1 VGFIVQ
7 PKAYHLK
14 FEDADMAGFEV
25 TAKSLN
31 TGQFLEF
38 QAAQLVRAGGGEAA
52 QGATQQMLEMLSA
65 AIVSWNAET
74 TDGEPIPH
82 TMDGLRTL
90 DLDFNMAIISAWMDA
105 ANGVAAPLPQTSTG
119 GVPSVEA
126 SIPMDVPSESLA
138 S

>member
-1 VGFIVQ
+1 MPYVVK
-7 PKAYHLK
+7 PKAYRLK
-14 FEDADMAGFEV
+14 FEDDDMAGLEV

-52 QGATQQMLEMLSA
+52 QGATQQMLEMLSG
-65 AIVSWNAET
+65 AILSWNAET
-74 TDGEPIPH
+74 PAGESIPH

-90 DLDFNMAIISAWMDA
+90 DLDFNMAVIAAWMDA
-105 ANGVAAPLPQTSTG
+105 INGVASPLPQTSTG